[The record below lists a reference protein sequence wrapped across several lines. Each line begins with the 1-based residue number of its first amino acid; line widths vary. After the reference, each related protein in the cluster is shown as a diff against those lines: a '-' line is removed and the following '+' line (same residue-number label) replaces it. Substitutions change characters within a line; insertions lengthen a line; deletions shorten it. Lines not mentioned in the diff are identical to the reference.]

1 MKVLAVIP
9 ARYDSTRLHG
19 KALVDIAGKPMIRWV
34 WEAVTG
40 TSGIDRAV
48 IATDDAR
55 IVNTAEAFGAEA
67 IMTSPSCKNGT
78 ERICEVV
85 EKIPSSELPDFVLNI
100 QGDEPLMTPDIL
112 GKFISALDQTKSPM
126 ATIIAKAEK
135 SDIEDPSTV
144 KVVVD
149 VNFDALYFSRA
160 PIPYIA
166 KDTELLFYK
175 HIGIY
180 AYRPDILRILTKLPP
195 SPLELAEKL
204 EQLRALENGYSIHC
218 VHIPS
223 AKSLIGVDTPE
234 DLEKVRKLLPPKGAA
249 HDPS

>member
-1 MKVLAVIP
+1 MRVLAVIP
-9 ARYDSTRLHG
+9 ARYDSTRLSG

-34 WEAVTG
+34 WENVIG
-40 TSGIDRAV
+40 TLGIDRAV
-48 IATDDAR
+48 IATDDPR
-55 IVNTAEAFGAEA
+55 IMKTSEAFGAEA

-78 ERICEVV
+78 ERVCEVV
-85 EKIPSSELPDFVLNI
+85 EKIPTSEMPDFVLNI
-100 QGDEPLMTPDIL
+100 QGDEPLLTPEIL
-112 GKFISALDQTKSPM
+112 GKFISSIDKTKSPM

-135 SDIEDPSTV
+135 SNIADSSTV

-149 VNFDALYFSRA
+149 VNFNALYFSRA

-166 KDTELLFYK
+166 NDPEILFYK

-180 AYRPDILRILTKLPP
+180 AYRPDLLRILTNLPP
-195 SPLELAEKL
+195 TPLELAEKL
-204 EQLRALENGYSIHC
+204 EQLRALENGYRIHC

-234 DLEKVRKLLPPKGAA
+234 DLEKVRKILSL
-249 HDPS
+249 